1 MAIIWP
7 YTYRNDRR
15 DYMEQNLTILTERQR
30 QVYLLRAQKLTFAEI
45 GTQLGVSA
53 AAAGSAYRAA
63 CRRLRK
69 KNRSRLR
76 FRSTAASWR
85 RSSAPCCFCSATCAA
100 GRVQACGCGTRFR
113 QRPPASLICFTAH
126 RLRWH
131 RRTRPGPH
139 AKTWNNAV
147 FYTKYGKNLVSFP
160 AS

>member
-1 MAIIWP
+1 
-7 YTYRNDRR
+7 
-15 DYMEQNLTILTERQR
+15 MEQDLTILTERQR

-63 CRRLRK
+63 CRRLRTQAILLETPPAEEK
-69 KNRSRLR
+69 SQPVAFPLNRSELE
-76 FRSTAASWR
+76 
-85 RSSAPCCFCSATCAA
+85 APCCFCSATCAA